1 MLVLA
6 ARYSNPGFCYC
17 FDALADRSRKI
28 HFDTLRRDSLLLRQ
42 GGGVFLVEND
52 NHTWLLWGWW
62 SKCWGHPKKR
72 RRMGTAGLIGRYVMT
87 YGEATKLMMKRKC

>member
-1 MLVLA
+1 MCKENGHLIDDCRSTQGNRFATDDGAVSKETA
-6 ARYSNPGFCYC
+6 GFCYC

-62 SKCWGHPKKR
+62 SKC
-72 RRMGTAGLIGRYVMT
+72 
-87 YGEATKLMMKRKC
+87 